1 MWSWIQGE
9 FYTFLMVLERYPR
22 VWILPCIFFLFCIG
36 VIAWLNYQL
45 GHYFVTRSV
54 VQMIP
59 FLDQFIVNFYD
70 KIRGKILN
78 RYDIGDVGV
87 VCYWISESSEKD
99 SFLKLY

>member
-1 MWSWIQGE
+1 MIYIVYYE
-9 FYTFLMVLERYPR
+9 LDK
-22 VWILPCIFFLFCIG
+22 FLFCIG

-78 RYDIGDVGV
+78 RYEPYR
-87 VCYWISESSEKD
+87 VCRRLFYLS
-99 SFLKLY
+99 

>member
-9 FYTFLMVLERYPR
+9 FYTFLMVMDRYPK
-22 VWILPCIFFLFCIG
+22 VWVLPCIFFLICIG

-45 GHYFVTRSV
+45 GHYFETRSV
-54 VQMIP
+54 TQMPP

-78 RYDIGDVGV
+78 RYEPYR
-87 VCYWISESSEKD
+87 VCRRLFYLS
-99 SFLKLY
+99 